1 MVVVLVAG
9 MSGTGKSTVLLELAR
24 RGYRVVD
31 TDYGGWSEDVPV
43 ADGSGTERLWR
54 QDKIDA
60 LLADHADGALFMAG
74 CVANQVVFYPRFDAI
89 VLLSAPLDVILERV
103 TSRDSNDY
111 GKSDAERAEIRHHL
125 HTVEP
130 RLRAGATSEIDTRQ
144 RPSQVADEI
153 ESVVQSLRG

>member
-60 LLADHADGALFMAG
+60 LLADHAVGALFLAG
-74 CVANQVVFYPRFDAI
+74 CGESSR
-89 VLLSAPLDVILERV
+89 VLS
-103 TSRDSNDY
+103 
-111 GKSDAERAEIRHHL
+111 EIRRNRP
-125 HTVEP
+125 VERTAGRDP
-130 RLRAGATSEIDTRQ
+130 RASDV
-144 RPSQVADEI
+144 P
-153 ESVVQSLRG
+153 